1 MLLRYVLLGFG
12 VAFFLMLSESNSKA
26 QTSYNSSSPPTD
38 VTGTITAAIQ
48 TASGNYLTAVGG
60 GGLSSSNFGSTGVA
74 VQTDAMTAGPSETLT
89 VVWLN
94 TSYTKFALRTL
105 TGNYVTAV
113 NGGGIGGPND
123 GSSPIHT
130 DATSISGW
138 ETFRI
143 NFLPNNQ
150 VTINLPDGRFLTAV
164 NGGGVSGT
172 STSPIQTNA
181 SQIGPTEIFTLVNLG
196 TSTLQRD
203 PSSLV
208 TTETNT
214 APSQPTIAQLNSIP
228 DSQQQPIATQPA
240 TPSLQPQPP
249 VTPTPGAVDGLAAI
263 VPLIY
268 WIAST
273 IFAYPFVRRKMMNW
287 YRSQRKMFFGKN
299 SVDIMNA
306 QIGNRMS
313 FEGQILIISALFG
326 PIGGWLT
333 IFFAA
338 RKNKTA

>member
-12 VAFFLMLSESNSKA
+12 VVFFLMLSESNSKA
-26 QTSYNSSSPPTD
+26 QTSYNSSSPPTG

-172 STSPIQTNA
+172 STSPISDQRIANWPNGDLHTGEFRHVDVA
-181 SQIGPTEIFTLVNLG
+181 KGPVIPCYD
-196 TSTLQRD
+196 RD
-203 PSSLV
+203 KYC
-208 TTETNT
+208 
-214 APSQPTIAQLNSIP
+214 TIATHYSATEQYSRFSTATDCDTTGNTIAAAATSCHAHTGRSRWSGRHSPSYILDSI
-228 DSQQQPIATQPA
+228 DNFCLSIC
-240 TPSLQPQPP
+240 
-249 VTPTPGAVDGLAAI
+249 
-263 VPLIY
+263 
-268 WIAST
+268 
-273 IFAYPFVRRKMMNW
+273 
-287 YRSQRKMFFGKN
+287 
-299 SVDIMNA
+299 
-306 QIGNRMS
+306 
-313 FEGQILIISALFG
+313 
-326 PIGGWLT
+326 
-333 IFFAA
+333 
-338 RKNKTA
+338 